1 MDQRRRLELKL
12 DEDLTIDDDRPTQA
26 LDAAASSR
34 LDAARLMLAQGRW
47 ASGFVDFDRRAFASP
62 SDRPR
67 WSGARSPAAR
77 LVVVTEENECDT
89 LAFARFLPDMAT
101 RVLSL
106 TLAAPAGQLARLSFF
121 GAILGGLPVVDVAAL
136 PPHDV
141 ILPLASAPAALGLSP
156 DDVPPPR
163 LPSRM
168 PRRGAAIGVA
178 LAPSPWSA
186 AIEAV
191 PDDIVTTL
199 RRAFPGFRL
208 VALDPAA
215 ARRLG
220 GEVVD
225 ATPELLASLDLVVA
239 TDSAVAHAAGVVGA
253 PLWLLLDEAPHWM
266 WGQDGQFCRWYST
279 ARLFRANGPDW
290 QGLAAAFR
298 AEVEALA
305 APGLSDAAA
314 LNRLATAVEG
324 LEGASAARAALP
336 FAARLVALDASNPE
350 AWSRL
355 AGLLVRLGETA
366 DADRVLDAGLAAGP
380 RHASLLLL
388 AANRDLARGKPAS
401 ALHHA
406 DQVLAVSPVSV
417 EALRTRAAALA
428 ALGELARA
436 EFALRQAVQAAPRRA
451 DLLVAWGEALR
462 RLGDV
467 RGASRA
473 FERAVIAA
481 DDADARL
488 GLGRLAAAAGETGLA
503 LHFLGSAVAR
513 DDAHAEAAME
523 FARVLSNAG
532 RTREAIGVL
541 RRFITRRQVPAARAF
556 LGELLLATG
565 DFEAGLAEFAW
576 RHGEPLALPALSE
589 LAGREVVLS
598 VEGDAS
604 VLIRFL
610 RFATA
615 LKAAG
620 AAGVR
625 VAGADELATLLSAFE
640 GLDGR
645 ADVGEG
651 DLLLPMM
658 SLPALFGLA
667 ARNLPAPRRYIAVDS
682 VAVTKAA
689 RTIAP
694 LDGFRVGL
702 ALDGLEASVDVAALA
717 SLSGMAFV
725 ALDAG
730 ATTRFPTAC
739 PLDAHEVGLESA
751 AAILPNLDA
760 VVAPA
765 SSPIAALAGASG
777 RPAFVIGPDRDDWLW
792 LEKDG
797 RTPWFPTMR
806 LFRRRP
812 GEDKVGPLSRLV
824 AALAAFAAGDRA
836 VPFRGDPPPVLDA
849 SHDADGISLRPGT
862 ALAHAGIAAFKSRD
876 DHRAVLLLGDAVA
889 AGAADPNVR
898 EKLAAA
904 LLRIGERDRAR
915 RLLAALVAEAPTPER
930 LVELSDAAR
939 LTDHLEEA
947 LAHAE
952 RAAELRPELS
962 RAHRAVGKALVGL
975 GRAGE
980 ALAAYG
986 RAVALAPDDPELL
999 MDEAEALLIA
1009 GDYRRG
1015 FARAEV
1021 RWQAPEL
1028 LPRRFSAPRWVGE
1041 DIRGRT
1047 LLVHGERDPGLDIA
1061 FARFLPSLAAQGPRL
1076 VIEVRPALTDLFRRL
1091 DLDGDM
1097 TIVEQ
1102 GRRLPPHD
1110 LEVPLRSLPH
1120 VFGTERAGL
1129 PPPAHF
1135 RPDPL
1140 RVEAWRRFVG
1150 GDKRPAI
1157 GLYWRNAADAAFL
1170 ASLAELKDVRLFALD
1185 RRAGRASLA
1194 ALPKGLVVEPLGDR
1208 LGGFVETAA
1217 AMAVLDAVVAP
1228 VSATV
1233 HLAAT
1238 LGRPTVVIAPPAA
1251 DWLWG
1256 SEGGT
1261 PWYPD
1266 ARILRRGDNL
1276 VGLLGELVS
1285 ERPAP

>member
-12 DEDLTIDDDRPTQA
+12 DEDLTIDHDRPTQA
-26 LDAAASSR
+26 SDAAASAR
-34 LDAARLMLAQGRW
+34 LDAARLMLAQGDW
-47 ASGFVDFDRRAFASP
+47 ASGFADFERRAFASP

-77 LVVVTEENECDT
+77 LVVVTEEEECDT

-106 TLAAPAGQLARLSFF
+106 TLAAPAGQLARLASFAAVF
-121 GAILGGLPVVDVAAL
+121 DGLPIVDVTAL

-163 LPSRM
+163 LPSRTS
-168 PRRGAAIGVA
+168 RREATIGVGM
-178 LAPSPWSA
+178 APSPWNSA
-186 AIEAV
+186 TEAV
-191 PDDIVTTL
+191 PDDVVTTL
-199 RRAFPGFRL
+199 RRAFPRFRL
-208 VALDPAA
+208 VALDSAA

-220 GEVVD
+220 GEAVE
-225 ATPELLASLDLVVA
+225 ATPHLLADLDLVVA
-239 TDSAVAHAAGVVGA
+239 TDGPIAHAAGVVGA

-266 WGQDGQFCRWYST
+266 WGREGLFSRWYPT
-279 ARLFRANGPDW
+279 ARLFRASGPGW
-290 QGLAAAFR
+290 QGVAAALR
-298 AEVEALA
+298 AEAESLA
-305 APGLSDAAA
+305 KPGLSDAVA
-314 LNRLATAVEG
+314 LNRLTTAVEG

-336 FAARLVALDASNPE
+336 FATRLVALGPSDPE

-366 DADRVLDAGLAAGP
+366 DADRALDAGLAAGR
-380 RHASLLLL
+380 RHASLSLL

-406 DQVLAVSPVSV
+406 DQVLALSPVSV
-417 EALRTRAAALA
+417 EALRMRAAALA
-428 ALGELARA
+428 ALGEAARA
-436 EFALRQAVQAAPRRA
+436 ELALRQAVQAAPRRA

-462 RLGDV
+462 KLGDV

-473 FERAVIAA
+473 FERAIIAT

-488 GLGRLAAAAGETGLA
+488 GLGRLAAAVGETGLA
-503 LHFLGSAVAR
+503 LHFLGTAVAR
-513 DDAHAEAAME
+513 DDGHAEAAME
-523 FARVLSNAG
+523 FARVLFAAG

-541 RRFITRRQVPAARAF
+541 RRFVVRHPVPVARAF
-556 LGELLLATG
+556 LGELLLAAG
-565 DFEAGLAEFAW
+565 DFEAGLSEFEW
-576 RHGEPLALPALSE
+576 RRGEPPELPDLSD
-589 LAGREVVLS
+589 LAGRDVVLS
-598 VEGDAS
+598 AEGDAG
-604 VLIRFL
+604 VLIRLL
-610 RFATA
+610 RFVTA

-620 AAGVR
+620 VASVR
-625 VAGADELATLLSAFE
+625 VTGADELAPVLAAVD
-640 GLDGR
+640 GLDGI
-645 ADVGEG
+645 AEAGEG
-651 DLLLPMM
+651 GFVLPVM
-658 SLPALFGLA
+658 SLPALLGLA
-667 ARNLPAPRRYIAVDS
+667 ADGLPSLRRYVTADPA
-682 VAVTKAA
+682 AVTGAA
-689 RTIAP
+689 RIIAH
-694 LDGFRVGL
+694 LDRFRVGL
-702 ALDGLEASVDVAALA
+702 AFDGLATSLDVTRLANLAGVAFIAFDEGAAA
-717 SLSGMAFV
+717 
-725 ALDAG
+725 
-730 ATTRFPTAC
+730 RFPTAW
-739 PLDAHEVGLESA
+739 PLASPEASLEGV
-751 AAILPNLDA
+751 AAILPNVDA
-760 VVAPA
+760 VIAPA
-765 SSPIAALAGASG
+765 SSPVAALAGAIG
-777 RPAFVIGPDRDDWLW
+777 RPAFIIGPDRDDWLW

-797 RTPWFPTMR
+797 RTPWFPATR

-812 GEDKVGPLSRLV
+812 GEDFEAPFSRLV
-824 AALAAFAAGDRA
+824 EALAAFVAGDRA
-836 VPFRGDPPPVLDA
+836 IPFQGESRPVLSA
-849 SHDADGISLRPGT
+849 APAADDVSRRPG
-862 ALAHAGIAAFKSRD
+862 AVLARAGIAAFKSRD
-876 DHRAVLLLGDAVA
+876 DHRAAVLLSDAIA
-889 AGAADPNVR
+889 AGAGDPDVR

-915 RLLAALVAEAPTPER
+915 RLLAALVAEAPTPDR

-939 LTDHLEEA
+939 LTDHFEDA

-962 RAHRAVGKALVGL
+962 RAHRAMGKALVAL

-980 ALAAYG
+980 ALVAYG

-1061 FARFLPSLAAQGPRL
+1061 FARFLPQLAVQGARL

-1091 DLDGDM
+1091 DLGGDV
-1097 TIVEQ
+1097 TVVEQ

-1110 LEVPLRSLPH
+1110 LEVPLRTLPH
-1120 VFGTERAGL
+1120 VFGTDRAGL
-1129 PPPAHF
+1129 PPPCRF

-1140 RVEAWRRFVG
+1140 RIDAWRRFVRA
-1150 GDKRPAI
+1150 DDRFAV

-1170 ASLAELKDVRLFALD
+1170 APLADLKGIRLFALD
-1185 RRAGRASLA
+1185 RRAGRASPA
-1194 ALPKGLVVEPLGDR
+1194 ALPNGLVVESLGDR

-1217 AMAVLDAVVAP
+1217 AMAALDAVIVP
-1228 VSATV
+1228 VSATA
-1233 HLAAT
+1233 HLAAA
-1238 LGRPTVVIAPPAA
+1238 LGRPTVVIAPSAA

-1266 ARILRRGDNL
+1266 ARILRRGENL
-1276 VGLLGELVS
+1276 VDLLGRLVS
-1285 ERPAP
+1285 ERSAP